1 MILSASS
8 MLVEEK
14 VLIFREDL
22 RARHDQTLETHREIR
37 KSSIFF
43 FQVKGIWRQ
52 LIDAAGVLKSDWYES
67 QIEY

>member
-14 VLIFREDL
+14 VLIYREGL
-22 RARHDQTLETHREIR
+22 RARHDQTLETHREKR
-37 KSSIFF
+37 MNSIFF
-43 FQVKGIWRQ
+43 FQVKRIWRQ
-52 LIDAAGVLKSDWYES
+52 LIYAAGVLWSDWHEN